1 MTVSLK
7 KGQRVSLSK
16 GGAVLSRI
24 FMGLGWDVAQ
34 KGGFLSGLLRG
45 GGNQE
50 IDLDASCLVFN
61 ESGQLVDEI
70 WFRQLHGMSGAIVH
84 TGDNLT
90 GAGDGDDEVI
100 KVDLSRL
107 PVSIK
112 SLVFTVTSFQGQ
124 TFDKV
129 SNARC
134 RVVDDVSGE
143 ELTVFNLSD
152 SGPHTGFIMAK
163 IYRHNE
169 EWKIHAI
176 GERTN
181 GRTFHDMMPA
191 IQATL

>member
-1 MTVSLK
+1 MTVSLT

-24 FMGLGWDVAQ
+24 FMGLGWDVAR
-34 KGGFLSGLLRG
+34 KGGFFGGLLR
-45 GGNQE
+45 GNQE

-70 WFRQLHGMSGAIVH
+70 WFRKLHGMNGAIVH
-84 TGDNLT
+84 TGDNMT

-100 KVDLSRL
+100 KVDLGQL
-107 PVSIK
+107 PASIK
-112 SLVFTVTSFQGQ
+112 SLVFTVNSFQGQ

-129 SNARC
+129 ANARC
-134 RVVDDVSGE
+134 RIVDDVSE
-143 ELTVFNLSD
+143 NELAVFNLSE
-152 SGPHTGFIMAK
+152 SGPHTGFIMVK
-163 IYRHNE
+163 IYRYND
-169 EWKIHAI
+169 EWKCHAI

-191 IQATL
+191 IQAIL

>member
-1 MTVSLK
+1 MTVSLT
-7 KGQRVSLSK
+7 KGQRVSLFK
-16 GGAVLSRI
+16 DGAVLSRI
-24 FMGLGWDVAQ
+24 FMGLGWDVAR
-34 KGGFLSGLLRG
+34 KRGFLGGLLRG
-45 GGNQE
+45 NPE

-61 ESGQLVDEI
+61 EVGQLIDEI
-70 WFRQLHGMSGAIVH
+70 WFRQLHGMNGAIVH

-90 GAGDGDDEVI
+90 GAGDGDDEII
-100 KVDLSRL
+100 KVDLARL
-107 PVSIK
+107 PTSIK

-124 TFDKV
+124 TFDNV
-129 SNARC
+129 ANARC
-134 RVVDDVSGE
+134 RVVDDVSGK

-152 SGPHTGFIMAK
+152 SGPHTGCIMTK

-191 IQATL
+191 IQAVL